1 MLIQM
6 VQIQKIIKTILI
18 ISYYQV
24 LFTTQNIRYL
34 NSMKRQKT
42 ILHHFYQQDFSPTE
56 TKNIRLEDKNILFFE
71 VYLRTKELII
81 MI

>member
-1 MLIQM
+1 M

-42 ILHHFYQQDFSPTE
+42 ILHHFYQQDLVQL
-56 TKNIRLEDKNILFFE
+56 KRKI
-71 VYLRTKELII
+71 
-81 MI
+81 